1 MNKERTYGIIFY
13 KYINNKFFLYLRK
26 NTKEYHEDFMIK
38 DTSLI
43 DLLKNISI
51 LNKACN
57 SELNHMTFLLNKDK
71 YIDIFEQFKIYERVE
86 YNKYISFPFVNNI
99 KHKRI
104 KYPEIDNSIKII
116 RNNYIIRGLIK

>member
-51 LNKACN
+51 LNKSIN

-71 YIDIFEQFKIYERVE
+71 YYDIFEKFKKYEKVE
-86 YNKYISFPFVNNI
+86 YNRYISFPFVNNI

-104 KYPEIDNSIKII
+104 KYTELDNSVKII
-116 RNNYIIRGLIK
+116 KNNYIIRRLI